1 MFQKINLNVEEKLRK
16 KKMKNSNF
24 VSIGKILNF
33 HGVRGE
39 AKFGYS
45 KNREEFLAKLS
56 DVYIQFDNE
65 YKPFEIASLKFTPK
79 CAIIK
84 FKGIDSL
91 NDIIQYKGCIVFAQ
105 ENVVRENLEEDE
117 FLIDELVGLN
127 VYDGDERVG
136 SVVGV
141 SNNGASD
148 LLSVKTNSK
157 NICLVPFVKAIV
169 LSVDI
174 KTKRIQI
181 NNIEGL
187 LS

>member
-1 MFQKINLNVEEKLRK
+1 
-16 KKMKNSNF
+16 MKNNF
-24 VSIGKILNF
+24 VSVGKILNF
-33 HGVRGE
+33 HGVKGE
-39 AKFGYS
+39 AKLGYT
-45 KNREEFLAKLS
+45 KNREEFLTKLET
-56 DVYIQFDNE
+56 VYIQSHNE
-65 YKPFEIASLKFTPK
+65 YKEFKISNIKFTPK

-84 FKGIDSL
+84 FEGIDSL
-91 NDIIQYKGCIVFAQ
+91 NEILEYKGCLIFVNEAS
-105 ENVVRENLEEDE
+105 VREHLEDDE

-127 VYDGDERVG
+127 VYDGDTRIG